1 MGRELNK
8 GEASHELS
16 RFLCFGKEG
25 TLRRPADTP
34 IRRHADTPIRQY
46 ADSPSRRP
54 FACLGFFDIAPSALN
69 PEKQAINGQ
78 ASGVALLRD
87 RRCPRDTLGLH

>member
-25 TLRRPADTP
+25 ARRRPADTP
-34 IRRHADTPIRQY
+34 TRRYANTPIL
-46 ADSPSRRP
+46 PSRRP